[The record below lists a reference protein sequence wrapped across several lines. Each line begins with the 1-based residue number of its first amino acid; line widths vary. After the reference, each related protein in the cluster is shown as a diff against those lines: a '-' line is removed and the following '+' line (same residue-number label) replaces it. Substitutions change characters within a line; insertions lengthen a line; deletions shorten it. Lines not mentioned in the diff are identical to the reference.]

1 MAAKKVR
8 RKNLKPRILKVEETE
23 IGKQLAKD
31 PEARKR
37 FNENVAYFRELAR
50 PEIEACER
58 AERITDD
65 DLRTRIN
72 Y

>member
-1 MAAKKVR
+1 MAAKKPR
-8 RKNLKPRILKVEETE
+8 KKNLKPRILRVEETE
-23 IGKQLAKD
+23 IGKKLASD

-37 FNENVAYFRELAR
+37 FDEHVAYFRELYR
-50 PEIEACER
+50 PEREAGER